1 MSRKCWFSKRLL
13 CRLLFPFSNLI
24 PFACGAQ
31 WQGWRKAALI
41 GMHAFTD
48 TLLHWSKVNKPS
60 PRGKKNLLERDI
72 SKMAFSHL
80 WNTFQNWPPA
90 GWPRRVSTVWDLL
103 TPLSAG
109 NQANLNLHNL
119 LKTLASARERPINLG
134 AWLSLHYGEMG
145 YETRQSAAETWKE
158 GKSHL
163 SQLHLCNCTKAISK
177 HTPWNCSLKDGGIS
191 KEVCAILTMHWPL
204 AKTPPSSL
212 IHPPTLPP
220 WLLQGIFVIEA
231 PIRNPALLNC
241 NHTKVVHNVMTT
253 VRSQGHL
260 QENSYF
266 TYWRY
271 PSSSW
276 ANKQKELWAQAS
288 EDLKRGLGRPSFKSK
303 PVHRGSPSKKD
314 SNSGN

>member
-1 MSRKCWFSKRLL
+1 M
-13 CRLLFPFSNLI
+13 
-24 PFACGAQ
+24 
-31 WQGWRKAALI
+31 
-41 GMHAFTD
+41 
-48 TLLHWSKVNKPS
+48 KPGS
-60 PRGKKNLLERDI
+60 QQQRPGKKASPTCHSCTSAIAPRQFPNTLHETAP
-72 SKMAFSHL
+72 SK
-80 WNTFQNWPPA
+80 T
-90 GWPRRVSTVWDLL
+90 G
-103 TPLSAG
+103 
-109 NQANLNLHNL
+109 
-119 LKTLASARERPINLG
+119 
-134 AWLSLHYGEMG
+134 G
-145 YETRQSAAETWKE
+145 YQKKYALFW
-158 GKSHL
+158 
-163 SQLHLCNCTKAISK
+163 Q
-177 HTPWNCSLKDGGIS
+177 
-191 KEVCAILTMHWPL
+191 
-204 AKTPPSSL
+204 PPSSL